1 MVSKTPAV
9 QELYSQKGDCRT
21 LRSATV
27 IGAGVIG
34 VCSAYALA
42 KRGWQVTL
50 VDQADAPA
58 AGASHANGAQLSYGY
73 ADALGSPATLASFPN
88 FLSKQG
94 GVTMRLTGPLDYM
107 LWLAQFACNCSSGK
121 FQTNTRAVLEL
132 AVKSRAAMQSLLAE
146 QPMQFRHH
154 APGKIQLLYS
164 KAEYD
169 RAKASQELKRAAGF
183 EQSLVE
189 RDRLSDLDPA
199 LHGVDQN
206 VIAAV
211 STPSEEVGDPRMF
224 SDALQRVMTEEY
236 GVVSR
241 LGEPV
246 HSIAQS
252 ASGFDV
258 ILDRG
263 ERLVADQVII
273 CAGHACG
280 QLLRPLGHALPVQ
293 PMKGYSFEMPL
304 SPGSPIVSVTDA
316 SRRLVFTNLG
326 DRIRVAG
333 FAELGN
339 GDPTIEIDR
348 IEKLKREARDCL
360 PEAGCYEEA
369 DHYWAGLRPVTPNS
383 QPIIKCL
390 SPGLA
395 VNTGHGSLG
404 WTLAMGSGERL
415 AQTLDQ

>member
-1 MVSKTPAV
+1 MAPKRPAV
-9 QELYSQKGDCRT
+9 QEFYSQKGDCRT

-34 VCSAYALA
+34 VCTAYALA
-42 KRGWQVTL
+42 KRGWQVSL
-50 VDQADAPA
+50 LDQAEAPA

-73 ADALGSPATLASFPN
+73 ADALGSPATLAAFPK

-121 FQTNTRAVLEL
+121 FRANTNAVLQL
-132 AVKSRAAMQSLLAE
+132 AVRSRAAMQSLLAE
-146 QPMQFRHH
+146 HPMQFRHH
-154 APGKIQLLYS
+154 APGKVQLLHS

-169 RAKASQELKRAAGF
+169 RAKAAQALKQAAGF
-183 EQSLVE
+183 EQSLVA

-199 LHGVDQN
+199 LLGVDQK
-206 VIAAV
+206 VIGAV
-211 STPSEEVGDPRMF
+211 STPSEEVGDPRIF
-224 SDALQRVMTEEY
+224 SDALLKVLTEQY
-236 GVVSR
+236 GVISR
-241 LGEPV
+241 LGQPV
-246 HSIAQS
+246 HSIIRS
-252 ASGFDV
+252 ASGFAV
-258 ILDRG
+258 ILERG
-263 ERLVADQVII
+263 ERLVTDQVVI
-273 CAGHACG
+273 CAGHACD

-304 SPGSPIVSVTDA
+304 SAGSPIVSVTDA

-339 GDPTIEIDR
+339 GDPRVDR
-348 IEKLKREARDCL
+348 SRVEQLRCAAQACL
-360 PEAGCYEEA
+360 PDAGYYNEA

-383 QPIIKCL
+383 QPIIKRL

-404 WTLAMGSGERL
+404 WTLAMGSGEHL
-415 AQTLDQ
+415 AQTLKQ

>member
-1 MVSKTPAV
+1 MAPERPAV
-9 QELYSQKGDCRT
+9 QEFYSQKGDCKT

-34 VCSAYALA
+34 VCTAYALA
-42 KRGWQVTL
+42 KRGWRVTL

-73 ADALGSPATLASFPN
+73 ADALGSPATLASFPK

-107 LWLAQFACNCSSGK
+107 LWLAQFACNCSSK
-121 FQTNTRAVLEL
+121 RFQANTKAVLEL

-146 QPMQFRHH
+146 HPMQFRHH

-164 KAEYD
+164 RAEYD
-169 RAKASQELKRAAGF
+169 RAKASQDLKRAAGF
-183 EQSLVE
+183 EQSMVE

-199 LHGVDQN
+199 LLGVDQN

-211 STPSEEVGDPRMF
+211 STPSEEVGDPRIF
-224 SDALQRVMTEEY
+224 SDALLKILTEEY

-241 LGEPV
+241 LGESV
-246 HSIAQS
+246 HSINLS
-252 ASGFDV
+252 ASGSDV

-263 ERLVADQVII
+263 ERLVADQVVI
-273 CAGHACG
+273 CAGHACD

-304 SPGSPIVSVTDA
+304 SSGSPIVSVTDA

-339 GDPTIEIDR
+339 GDPTIEVSR
-348 IEKLKREARDCL
+348 IEQLKCEARACL
-360 PEAGCYEEA
+360 PEAGCYDEA

-383 QPIIKCL
+383 RPIVKRL
-390 SPGLA
+390 SRGLA

-404 WTLAMGSGERL
+404 WTLAMGSGEHL
-415 AQTLDQ
+415 AQSLGH